1 MYSIAQSIDTDV
13 LVMGGGIAGLM
24 AAIDRKSVV

>member
-24 AAIDRKSVV
+24 AKVIVAE